1 MRGQIRKERCG
12 DADFRTFRARGG
24 LKMMTSGSAVNEID
38 ELSGWLEASYASAY
52 RTACLILRNPADA
65 EEAVQDAFLRVWRF
79 RASIP
84 VGDGA
89 RPWLYRVLVN
99 ACCSK
104 LRHDSSRRNHTAST
118 EVPEVASVDPLPET
132 AASDAETADVVR
144 QALAGQP
151 LTVYGDGTQRRVFCH
166 VRDVT
171 QVLAELMERDDVYG
185 EVFNIGGSEEVSIAE
200 LAEVVIDLSDSES
213 EVVTVPYDEAYEP
226 GFEDMARRVPSNE
239 KIWKYTG
246 WQPRMSL
253 QDIVC
258 DVVAH
263 HRMIG
268 VAV

>member
-1 MRGQIRKERCG
+1 
-12 DADFRTFRARGG
+12 
-24 LKMMTSGSAVNEID
+24 MTSGSAVNEID

-144 QALAGQP
+144 QALAELPEHLRVPTVLRYYAG
-151 LTVYGDGTQRRVFCH
+151 LTEKEIATAIRRRPGTVKSRLH
-166 VRDVT
+166 
-171 QVLAELMERDDVYG
+171 E
-185 EVFNIGGSEEVSIAE
+185 
-200 LAEVVIDLSDSES
+200 
-213 EVVTVPYDEAYEP
+213 
-226 GFEDMARRVPSNE
+226 ARRRLSAD
-239 KIWKYTG
+239 
-246 WQPRMSL
+246 PRLAAFVTATEM
-253 QDIVC
+253 D
-258 DVVAH
+258 
-263 HRMIG
+263 R
-268 VAV
+268 